1 MDSTAFYHLCIK
13 KSVGAM
19 FPEFDSAC
27 LGCERRIGSHGQGEF
42 ERCAENYSGSE

>member
-1 MDSTAFYHLCIK
+1 MDSTAFYRLCIQ

-27 LGCERRIGSHGQGEF
+27 LGCGRRIGSHGQGEF
-42 ERCAENYSGSE
+42 ERCAENYRGGA